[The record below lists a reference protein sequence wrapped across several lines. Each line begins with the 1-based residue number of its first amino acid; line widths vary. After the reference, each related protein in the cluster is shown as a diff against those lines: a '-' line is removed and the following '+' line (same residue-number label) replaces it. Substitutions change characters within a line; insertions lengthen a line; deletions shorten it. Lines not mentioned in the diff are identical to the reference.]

1 MTDFDVIVVGGGPAG
16 STAAYEAAK
25 GGAKTLI
32 LEKDRDIGYPVR
44 CGEAVS
50 DRGLRQFVEPQ
61 PEWIAATISKIRMR
75 SPDNTKIDFTSHKMT
90 GYVLHRR
97 IFDYAMANRASQA
110 GAEIQTRAYV
120 DGLIMEDDTVKG
132 VGYQY
137 MGERRKL
144 TAKLVI
150 AADGV
155 ESRVGRWAGLRT
167 ATKLKDMESAYQAT
181 VGNIDVDQEM
191 IDFYIGTNWA
201 PGGYLW
207 VFPKGD
213 RMANVGL
220 GVLGSRA
227 KDYPS
232 AHDLTHRF
240 LKEHYPKATV
250 LTSVAGGVPI
260 AHTLK
265 QITGNG
271 IMLTGDAARMVNPV
285 SGGGIIS
292 GMVGGRI
299 AGQVAAEAV
308 QAGDAS
314 KAGLGDYPNLWRKA
328 EGKTH
333 EAIHRISETVKTITD
348 DELDDIA
355 HKLTSVPEDERSL
368 LKIFTTVARKKPKIL
383 LDVTRVFTGF

>member
-1 MTDFDVIVVGGGPAG
+1 MTDFDVIVIGGGPAG

-25 GGAKTLI
+25 AGVKTLI

-50 DRGLRQFVEPQ
+50 DAGLRQFMEPKR
-61 PEWIAATISKIRMR
+61 EWVAADITKIRMR
-75 SPDNTKIDFTSHKMT
+75 SPDNTAIDFKTSAV
-90 GYVLHRR
+90 GFVLHRR
-97 IFDYAMANRASQA
+97 LFDYALANRAAQV

-120 DGLIMEDDTVKG
+120 DGLVQEDGHVKG
-132 VGYQY
+132 VEYQY
-137 MGERRKL
+137 LGKRKKL
-144 TAKLVI
+144 TAKIVI

-181 VGNIDVDQEM
+181 VGNVEVDQEM
-191 IDFYIGTNWA
+191 IDFYIGSNWA

-207 VFPKGD
+207 VFPKGNG
-213 RMANVGL
+213 MANIGL
-220 GVLGSRA
+220 GVLGSMA
-227 KDYPS
+227 KDHPS
-232 AHDLTHRF
+232 AHDLTHQF
-240 LKEHYPKATV
+240 IKTYYPKASI
-250 LTSVAGGVPI
+250 LTEVAGGVPV

-265 QITGNG
+265 KITANG
-271 IMLTGDAARMVNPV
+271 VMLTGDAARMVNPV

-308 QAGDAS
+308 EANDYTVN
-314 KAGLGDYPNLWRKA
+314 GLEAYPKRWYKA

-333 EAIHRISETVKTITD
+333 EAIHRIADTIKSITD
-348 DELDDIA
+348 DELNAIA
-355 HKLTSVPEDERSL
+355 HKMESIPESDRSL
-368 LKIFTTVARKKPKIL
+368 LKIFTTVAWKKPKIL
-383 LDVTRVFTGF
+383 LDVTRVYTGL